1 MATMPLWERALW
13 ARRVPGPSPV
23 VVAVAVA
30 VGLAMLLPAS
40 YLGVR
45 IFQEGARAWEE
56 ARTASA
62 RDALARTALLSAC
75 VTAASV
81 ALSVPL
87 AWLTV
92 RTDLPF
98 RRVWTVLLGLPLAIP
113 SYVGAFTIVAA
124 LGPRGMLRDALA
136 NSFGVESLPE
146 IYGFFGAWLTLTLF
160 TFPYVLLPV
169 TAAIRNIDR
178 SLDEAARTLGR
189 SRVATFF
196 LVTLPQLRPSIAAG
210 GVLVALYVL
219 SDFGAVSLLQFDSLS
234 RIIYVRYTTF
244 DRGGAATLAAMLV
257 VLSVVVIAAEAA
269 LRGRGRYH
277 TSAAGRPPQTV
288 RLGAWKWPA
297 FAFCAAVVGASV
309 VLPVSVI
316 VYWLVRGINA
326 GEAISGIGE
335 AGWNSAY
342 VAAIAAGVAV
352 VAALPVAGLNAR
364 YRSPLS
370 WIIEKAA
377 YSGYALPGI
386 TIALALVFFAA
397 NYAPW
402 VYQSMLL
409 LVFGYVVRFLPQA
422 VASAR
427 SAFEQVNPA
436 TALAARGLGKGRWTV
451 FGRVTLPQILPGV
464 ASGGTLVFLTVMKE
478 LPVTLL
484 LSPIGFETLA
494 TQVWSATSEAFF
506 ARAALP
512 ALAIVV
518 ISAVPLLTM
527 TRYGDQE

>member
-1 MATMPLWERALW
+1 MAAIGLWP
-13 ARRVPGPSPV
+13 RRVPGPSPV
-23 VVAVAVA
+23 VVGVAVA
-30 VGLAMLLPAS
+30 VGLAMLLPAG

-45 IFQEGARAWEE
+45 IFQEGASAWDE

-62 RDALARTALLSAC
+62 REALARTALLAAC
-75 VTAASV
+75 VTAATV
-81 ALSVPL
+81 ALAVPL
-87 AWLTV
+87 GWLTM

-98 RRVWTVLLGLPLAIP
+98 RRLWTVLLGLPLAIP

-124 LGPRGMLRDALA
+124 LGPRGMLRDAL
-136 NSFGVESLPE
+136 GVESLPE

-169 TAAIRNIDR
+169 SAAIRNIDR
-178 SLDEAARTLGR
+178 SIEEAARALGR
-189 SRVATFF
+189 SRTATF
-196 LVTLPQLRPSIAAG
+196 LSVTLPQLRPSIAAG

-219 SDFGAVSLLQFDSLS
+219 SDFGAVSLLRFDSLS
-234 RIIYVRYTTF
+234 RIIYIRYTTF

-257 VLSVVVIAAEAA
+257 ALSIVVIAAEAA

-277 TSAAGRPPQTV
+277 AISTSKPAHVV
-288 RLGAWKWPA
+288 RLGIWTWPA
-297 FAFCAAVVGASV
+297 LAFCAAVVGLSV
-309 VLPVSVI
+309 AMPISVI
-316 VYWLVRGINA
+316 LYWLVRGINA
-326 GEAISGIGE
+326 GVAISGVGE
-335 AGWNSAY
+335 AGLNSAY
-342 VAAIAAGVAV
+342 VAAIAAAAAAA
-352 VAALPVAGLNAR
+352 AALPVAALNVRHRGA
-364 YRSPLS
+364 LS
-370 WIIEKAA
+370 WVIEKAS

-409 LVFGYVVRFLPQA
+409 LTFGYVVRFLPQA
-422 VASAR
+422 VASTR

-436 TALAARGLGKGRWTV
+436 TELAGRGLGKGRATV
-451 FGRVTLPQILPGV
+451 FARITLPQILPGV
-464 ASGGTLVFLTVMKE
+464 AGGGTLVFLTVMKE

-494 TQVWSATSEAFF
+494 TQVWSATSQAFF

-512 ALAIVV
+512 ALAIVA

-527 TRYGDQE
+527 TRYGDPE

>member
-1 MATMPLWERALW
+1 MATMAIWP
-13 ARRVPGPSPV
+13 RRTPGPSPV
-23 VVAVAVA
+23 VVAVAIV
-30 VGLAMLLPAS
+30 VGAAMLLPVG

-45 IFQEGARAWEE
+45 IFQEGASAWDE
-56 ARTASA
+56 ARTAGA
-62 RDALARTALLSAC
+62 RDALARTALLSAS
-75 VTAASV
+75 VTAATV
-81 ALSVPL
+81 ALAVPL

-98 RRVWTVLLGLPLAIP
+98 RRAWQVLLGLPLAIP

-124 LGPRGMLRDALA
+124 FGPRGMLRDAL
-136 NSFGVESLPE
+136 GVESLPE

-169 TAAIRNIDR
+169 SAAIRNIDR
-178 SLDEAARTLGR
+178 SLEEAARTLGK
-189 SRVATFF
+189 SRARTFF
-196 LVTLPQLRPSIAAG
+196 SITLPQLRPSIAAG

-219 SDFGAVSLLQFDSLS
+219 SDFGAVSLLRFDSLS

-257 VLSVVVIAAEAA
+257 ALSVAVIVAETA

-277 TSAAGRPPQTV
+277 ARTAGRPAQIV

-297 FAFCAAVVGASV
+297 LAFCALVVGVSLA
-309 VLPVSVI
+309 LPVSVI
-316 VYWLVRGINA
+316 LYWLVRGINA
-326 GEAISGIGE
+326 GEAIEGIGA

-342 VAAIAAGVAV
+342 VAAIAALVAV
-352 VAALPVAGLNAR
+352 VASLPVAGLNAR
-364 YRSPLS
+364 YRSVLS
-370 WIIEKAA
+370 WTVEKAA

-402 VYQSMLL
+402 VYQTMLL

-422 VASAR
+422 VAAAR

-436 TALAARGLGKGRWTV
+436 TALAARGLGKGRWEV
-451 FGRVTLPQILPGV
+451 FGRITLPQILPGV

-512 ALAIVV
+512 ALAIVA

-527 TRYGDQE
+527 ARYGDQE

>member
-1 MATMPLWERALW
+1 VAL
-13 ARRVPGPSPV
+13 AIG
-23 VVAVAVA
+23 A
-30 VGLAMLLPAS
+30 AMLLPAG
-40 YLGVR
+40 YLAVR
-45 IFQEGARAWEE
+45 IFQEGASAWEE
-56 ARTASA
+56 VRTVNARE
-62 RDALARTALLSAC
+62 ALIRTALLAGC
-75 VTAASV
+75 VTAATIGL
-81 ALSVPL
+81 AVPL
-87 AWLTV
+87 AWLTA

-98 RRVWTVLLGLPLAIP
+98 RRVWTILLGLPLAIP

-124 LGPRGMLRDALA
+124 LGPRGILRDALEPL
-136 NSFGVESLPE
+136 GVESLPR

-169 TAAIRNIDR
+169 STAIRNIDR
-178 SLDEAARTLGR
+178 SLEEAARALGR
-189 SRVATFF
+189 GRVRTFF
-196 LVTLPQLRPSIAAG
+196 SVTLPQLRPSIAAG

-219 SDFGAVSLLQFDSLS
+219 SDFGAVSLLRFDSLS

-257 VLSVVVIAAEAA
+257 ALSVAVITAETA

-277 TSAAGRPPQTV
+277 PSASHRPAQLV
-288 RLGAWKWPA
+288 RLGFWRWPA
-297 FAFCAAVVGASV
+297 LSFCAAVVGASV
-309 VLPVSVI
+309 ALPVSVI
-316 VYWLVRGINA
+316 LYWLVRGINA

-342 VAAIAAGVAV
+342 VAAIAAAVAAA
-352 VAALPVAGLNAR
+352 AALPVAGLSVR
-364 YRSPLS
+364 YRSPAS
-370 WIIEKAA
+370 WLIEKAA

-402 VYQSMLL
+402 VYQSLLMLT
-409 LVFGYVVRFLPQA
+409 FGYLVRFLPQA

-427 SAFEQVNPA
+427 SAFEQVDPA

-451 FGRVTLPQILPGV
+451 FGRITLPQILPGV

-494 TQVWSATSEAFF
+494 TRVWSATSQAFF

-512 ALAIVV
+512 ALAIVA
-518 ISAVPLLTM
+518 ISAIPLLTM
-527 TRYGDQE
+527 TGRGEPE

>member
-1 MATMPLWERALW
+1 MAAIALW
-13 ARRVPGPSPV
+13 PRRAPGPSPV
-23 VVAVAVA
+23 VVIVAVA
-30 VGLAMLLPAS
+30 VGVAMLLPAS
-40 YLGVR
+40 YLVVR
-45 IFQEGARAWEE
+45 IIQEGASAWEE

-62 RDALARTALLSAC
+62 REALARTAFLAAS
-75 VTAASV
+75 VTAATV
-81 ALSVPL
+81 AIAVPL
-87 AWLTV
+87 SWLTV

-98 RRVWTVLLGLPLAIP
+98 RRAWAVVFGLPLAIP

-124 LGPRGMLRDALA
+124 LGPRGMLRDAL
-136 NSFGVESLPE
+136 SPFGIEALPE

-160 TFPYVLLPV
+160 TFPYVMLPV
-169 TAAIRNIDR
+169 SAAMRNLDR
-178 SLDEAARTLGR
+178 SIEEAARALGR
-189 SRVATFF
+189 GPAATFF
-196 LVTLPQLRPSIAAG
+196 SVTLPQLRPALAAG

-219 SDFGAVSLLQFDSLS
+219 SDFGAVSLLRFDSLS

-257 VLSVVVIAAEAA
+257 GLAVVVIAAESA

-277 TSAAGRPPQTV
+277 ARAARPAPPPV
-288 RLGAWKWPA
+288 RLGGWRWLAL
-297 FAFCAAVVGASV
+297 AFCAAVAGLSLA
-309 VLPVSVI
+309 LPVSVI
-316 VYWLVRGINA
+316 LYWLVRGIRA
-326 GEAISGIGE
+326 GEAVGGIGD
-335 AGWNSAY
+335 AAWNSAY
-342 VAAIAAGVAV
+342 VAAIAAVVAV

-370 WIIEKAA
+370 WVIEKAA

-397 NYAPW
+397 NYAGW
-402 VYQSMLL
+402 VYQTMLL

-422 VASAR
+422 VAAAR
-427 SAFEQVNPA
+427 SAFEQVSPA
-436 TALAARGLGKGRWTV
+436 TALAARGLGKGRATV
-451 FGRVTLPQILPGV
+451 FARITLPQIMPGV

-494 TQVWSATSEAFF
+494 TQVWSSTSQAFF

-512 ALAIVV
+512 ALAIVAV
-518 ISAVPLLTM
+518 SALPMLTM
-527 TRYGDQE
+527 TRRGGPG

>member
-1 MATMPLWERALW
+1 VATIALW
-13 ARRVPGPSPV
+13 PRRAPGPSPV
-23 VVAVAVA
+23 VVAAA
-30 VGLAMLLPAS
+30 IAIGLAMLLPAG
-40 YLGVR
+40 YLGLR
-45 IFQEGARAWEE
+45 IFQEGASAWDE

-62 RDALARTALLSAC
+62 RDALARTALLAAC
-75 VTAASV
+75 VTASTV
-81 ALSVPL
+81 ALAVPL
-87 AWLTV
+87 AWLTM
-92 RTDLPF
+92 RTDLPL
-98 RRVWTVLLGLPLAIP
+98 RRTWSVLLGLPLAIP

-124 LGPRGMLRDALA
+124 LGPRGMLRDAL
-136 NSFGVESLPE
+136 GVESLPE

-169 TAAIRNIDR
+169 SAGIRNIDR
-178 SLDEAARTLGR
+178 SLEEAARSLGR
-189 SRVATFF
+189 GRAATFF
-196 LVTLPQLRPSIAAG
+196 SVTLPQLRPSIAAG

-219 SDFGAVSLLQFDSLS
+219 SDFGAVSLLRFDSLS

-257 VLSVVVIAAEAA
+257 LLAVAVIAAEAA

-277 TSAAGRPPQTV
+277 TTSASRRATAV
-288 RLGAWKWPA
+288 RLGRWKWPA
-297 FAFCAAVVGASV
+297 FGFCAAVVALSV
-309 VLPVSVI
+309 MLPVSVI

-326 GEAISGIGE
+326 GEALGGIGE

-342 VAAIAAGVAV
+342 VAAIAAIVAM

-370 WIIEKAA
+370 WIVEKAA

-402 VYQSMLL
+402 VYQSMALL
-409 LVFGYVVRFLPQA
+409 TFGYVVRFLPQA

-427 SAFEQVNPA
+427 SAFEQVNPS
-436 TALAARGLGKGRWTV
+436 TALAGRGLGRNRWAV
-451 FGRVTLPQILPGV
+451 FGRVTLPQIAPGV
-464 ASGGTLVFLTVMKE
+464 AGGGTLVFLTVMKE

-494 TQVWSATSEAFF
+494 TQVWSATSQAFF

-512 ALAIVV
+512 ALAIVA
-518 ISAVPLLTM
+518 ISAIPMLTM
-527 TRYGDQE
+527 SRRGDPE